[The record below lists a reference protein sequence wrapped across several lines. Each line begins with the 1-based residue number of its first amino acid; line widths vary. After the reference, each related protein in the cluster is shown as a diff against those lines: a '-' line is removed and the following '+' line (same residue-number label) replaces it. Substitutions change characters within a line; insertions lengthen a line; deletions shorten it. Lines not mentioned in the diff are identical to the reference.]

1 MGNPATLNFDY
12 VVVAYGDPSQTSNP
26 RLKYVDWTQHL
37 DGNSVQ
43 NAKSEGFTVAAGTQQ
58 TLFSGTRVTT
68 LDGTTAFGMTL
79 NPLNNTTYRF
89 TWTGGTNPSFRTN
102 RSLVLSG
109 LAVTVVAL
117 SNATSTFTI
126 PGGGTFAVLSPGDNV
141 FIPGVSTGDSAG
153 PFNPINEGLW
163 VVLSVTPLSITMA
176 RTAGQ
181 TFASISEVVTQTSN
195 TNMVGYSSSGVQI
208 GDGVDISVGFPLG
221 TMKAYKILTI
231 TPTFFEV
238 SSTVALPLSTGA
250 LPGAAGMVFYS
261 FAKRFILIE
270 VDQEA
275 SIQLNGD
282 TGATNRVSPWLP
294 AEPLAVGT
302 FVKAGI
308 AWSVA
313 VTNRST
319 TDMNLLLISA
329 E

>member
-1 MGNPATLNFDY
+1 VGNPATLNFDY

-43 NAKSEGFTVAAGTQQ
+43 NSKSEGFTIPAGTQQ
-58 TLFSGTRVTT
+58 TLFSGTRATT

-79 NPLNNTTYRF
+79 SPLNNTTYRF
-89 TWTGGTNPSFRTN
+89 TWTGGTNPSLRTN

-109 LAVTVVAL
+109 LVVTVMAL
-117 SNATSTFTI
+117 SNGTATFTI
-126 PGGGTFAVLSPGDNV
+126 PGGGTFSVLSAGDNV
-141 FIPGVSTGDSAG
+141 FIPGVSTGDTAG
-153 PFNPINEGLW
+153 PFNPMNEGLW
-163 VVLSVTPLSITMA
+163 VVLSVTALSITMT
-176 RTAGQ
+176 RPAGQ
-181 TFASISEVVTQTSN
+181 TFSAVSEVVTQTSN

-208 GDGVDISVGFPLG
+208 GDGVDISAGFPL
-221 TMKAYKILTI
+221 TTLKAYKLLTV

-238 SSTVALPLSTGA
+238 SSTVALPLTTGA

-275 SIQLNGD
+275 SVQLNGD
-282 TGATNRVSPWLP
+282 SGSTNRVSPWRP

-302 FVKAGI
+302 FSKTGP